1 MSDQAQINIIHGFKG
16 RSHRKTCKTSLGP
29 LQFIYIFVNF
39 FVAFLHSC
47 FLMLSYNMG
56 LLI

>member
-1 MSDQAQINIIHGFKG
+1 MSDQAQINSIHGFKG

-39 FVAFLHSC
+39 LLLSC
-47 FLMLSYNMG
+47 IHVS
-56 LLI
+56 